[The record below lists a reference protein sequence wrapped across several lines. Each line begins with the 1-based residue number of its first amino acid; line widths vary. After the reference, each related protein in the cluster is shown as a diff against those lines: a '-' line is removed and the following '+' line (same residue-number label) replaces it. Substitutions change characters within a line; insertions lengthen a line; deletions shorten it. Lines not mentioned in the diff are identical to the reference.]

1 MSNVNS
7 ASKLAAE
14 ISGMM
19 ENFLVRRCSEIEA
32 LLREREF
39 LKIRI
44 EELEKQK
51 QDLLEYHESE
61 MIRWKA
67 ICSEGTQKENQTNV
81 EESMVKVIE
90 WGKEEKEMETKLEN
104 GLNEG
109 PENKNPI
116 KEQKEE
122 GTGEGKEEEKEE
134 EGKNKTN

>member
-67 ICSEGTQKENQTNV
+67 ICSEGTQKENQA
-81 EESMVKVIE
+81 KAIE

-122 GTGEGKEEEKEE
+122 GKGEGKEEKKEEVEEKEE
-134 EGKNKTN
+134 EGKDETN